1 MNKKREGFGVLT
13 ASLYLCT
20 QNEESAISLSRR
32 SIPGGGH
39 LGLNVCV
46 HQTAAKNILIVR
58 AFPKVFDGKKSTG
71 AYHAPVIFFYEE
83 FLTFDR
89 AKLSSLIVETHK

>member
-39 LGLNVCV
+39 LGLNVRV
-46 HQTAAKNILIVR
+46 YKVAASGWFHTSTDLCSTLYHCLRHAAGVLSLAR
-58 AFPKVFDGKKSTG
+58 HPLDG
-71 AYHAPVIFFYEE
+71 
-83 FLTFDR
+83 
-89 AKLSSLIVETHK
+89 